1 MIVGKVERVLGEG
14 SGMRMGPAEEILERG
29 VCTVAP
35 AVPPVGEQSIA
46 GPREFATRTTCAD
59 PEEGGT

>member
-14 SGMRMGPAEEILERG
+14 SGMRMGLAEEILERG

-46 GPREFATRTTCAD
+46 GPREFATRTTCVD